1 MRVGLIASEAAP
13 FAKTG
18 GLGDVSAALARY
30 LAKAGHDA
38 RLVLPLYASMK
49 RDGLALTEVG
59 FARDVALPLG
69 GRRFAF
75 TLFAARLPKGGPLVY
90 FVHCPELYGRP
101 GIYANDGDEHLRFG
115 FLTLAALESFQR
127 MGFAPDIVHVHDWH
141 TALAPLFLKTRY
153 AWDQRLF
160 GRTRTVL
167 TIHNLAYQGG
177 FQAGSLRDLD
187 LESDRGLLHA
197 PQLARGVFSFLA
209 TGLLHADAITAVSE
223 TNAREIQTPEHGFG
237 LDGLVRA
244 RANRLVGIV
253 NGIDAEE
260 WNPATDAHL
269 AARYSAADLAGK
281 ARCREALL
289 REAGLEADA
298 ETPVLGVV
306 SRLSAQKGFDLALE
320 ALPAFLARGQVK
332 LVGLGSGS
340 QVIADGFRALQR
352 RFPRQVAFEVG
363 FSEAKAHRI
372 EAGADFFLMPSR
384 FEPCGL
390 NQMYSQRYGTPPVVH
405 RTGGLA
411 DTVTPWN
418 PVTSTGTGFVFEHF
432 TALGLT
438 WALGQAL
445 LCFSRPASYARVQQ
459 SGMARDFSWE
469 RQIQRYEALYARL
482 LRLPVV

>member
-49 RDGLALTEVG
+49 REGLALTEVG
-59 FARDVALPLG
+59 FARDVGLTLG
-69 GRRFAF
+69 GRRRAF

-90 FVHCPELYGRP
+90 FVHCPELYGRQ

-141 TALAPLFLKTRY
+141 AALAPLYLKTRY
-153 AWDQRLF
+153 DWDRRLF

-177 FQAGSLRDLD
+177 FPAGALRDLD
-187 LESDRGLLHA
+187 LEAQRGLLHG
-197 PQLARGVFSFLA
+197 PHVARGVFSFLA
-209 TGLLHADAITAVSE
+209 AGLQHADAITAVSE

-244 RANRLVGIV
+244 RSASLVGIV

-260 WNPATDAHL
+260 WNPATDVFL

-289 REAGLEADA
+289 RQAGLNADPS
-298 ETPVLGVV
+298 TPILGIV

-320 ALPAFLARGQVK
+320 ALPAFLARGQVR

-363 FSEAKAHRI
+363 FSEAQAHRI

-390 NQMYSQRYGTPPVVH
+390 NQMYSQRYGTPPIVH
-405 RTGGLA
+405 ATGGLA

-418 PVTSTGTGFVFEHF
+418 PMTSTGTGFVFEHF

-445 LCFSRPASYARVQQ
+445 LCYARPAAYARVQQ

-482 LRLPVV
+482 AALS